1 MQQLSFRL
9 KPGQFLK
16 EEIEKIAV
24 ERQIKAG
31 VLLSVVGGLE
41 NAVLR
46 MAGSDADNQTVKTW
60 DEKFEI
66 VSGTGTISDAGCHL
80 HISISNKEGAVI
92 GGHLKDGCR
101 IAYTAEIVIGVF
113 DDVEYCREPDAE
125 TGFDELTIK
134 ATNVNA

>member
-1 MQQLSFRL
+1 MRQLSFRL

-16 EEIEKIAV
+16 EEIERTAV
-24 ERQIKAG
+24 DHKIKAG

-46 MAGSDADNQTVKTW
+46 MAGSDFDHQTVKDW
-60 DEKFEI
+60 NEKFEI

-80 HISISNKEGAVI
+80 HVSLSDKEGNVI

-101 IAYTAEIVIGVF
+101 VAYTAEIVIGIF
-113 DDVEYCREPDAE
+113 DDVEYLREPDAE
-125 TGFDELTIK
+125 TGFNELVVSDK
-134 ATNVNA
+134 